1 MKAILKKNK
10 NFILIF
16 IFFLLACLCFINQG
30 NTIYKIF
37 IIMLVFLNLLLTN
50 FETIKDWF
58 SLILKKKI
66 NLFFIILLFI
76 FFSKSLY
83 SIKIFISSILAL
95 ILFIN
100 FKNLEEK
107 FKIQLIYFF
116 SYFSII
122 SYYFL
127 CLFLIVAPEFSGKWF
142 SENSYILNYDII
154 SNLNSYSLFDGINF
168 HNLSFFYLGIF
179 FLKLKLFKYCFNKFK
194 NLFIISILLDFLL
207 IINLGYYSLMFIVF
221 FVILFFYLLSLT
233 KVEYLNKIIFSF
245 IILLSL
251 NFFYLPIIFEKILF
265 FDFLSSSEQLK
276 NLVDFLQLKSKEP
289 LEKLISVGEIKS
301 ISNEFIPLIGLFNR
315 IIFYWSPEN
324 YEISILGS
332 MNYVDFLYHSLFLE
346 FLVNFGLVG
355 LVILYLYLFKFFSL
369 IDTKYSKLFFLTALG
384 LNMMDT
390 FLFSHHYQLMLMSW
404 IFIGLLDE
412 KKI

>member
-1 MKAILKKNK
+1 MQAILKKNK
-10 NFILIF
+10 NFILIL

-66 NLFFIILLFI
+66 NLFFIFLLFI

-127 CLFLIVAPEFSGKWF
+127 CLFLIVAPEFYGKWF

-168 HNLSFFYLGIF
+168 HNLSFFYFGIF
-179 FLKLKLFKYCFNKFK
+179 FLKLKFFRYCFNEFK

-207 IINLGYYSLMFIVF
+207 IINLGYYSLMFIVLS
-221 FVILFFYLLSLT
+221 VILFFYLISLT